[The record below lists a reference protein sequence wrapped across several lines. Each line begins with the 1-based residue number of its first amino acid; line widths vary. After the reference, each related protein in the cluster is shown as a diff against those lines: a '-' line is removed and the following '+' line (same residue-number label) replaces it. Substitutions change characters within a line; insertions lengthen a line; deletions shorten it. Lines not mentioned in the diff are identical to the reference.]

1 MPPEALTAEPGRRWP
16 RLPGWIALM
25 LGLLVVVA
33 GVWPAVTLEL
43 DPDIAWLLHAA
54 GRVLD
59 GGRYGVDVVEV
70 NPPLILWYSM
80 VAVEVARFTGIS
92 APLAY
97 HLIVALLVAGSS
109 AAVTLLFRRYPAVAE
124 PGLAGWLGLIVL
136 FLLALPAGV
145 SFGQREHLAVVLT
158 LPYTVVTG
166 LRLSGV
172 ALARPAAVG
181 SGVAAALGF
190 ALKPYFLV
198 PLALVEVS
206 AWVSSRFRVGPF
218 RPEALAVAATG
229 LLYAPLALLLHPEW
243 ARSALEL
250 APLYRAY
257 IQPSLRQVLD
267 HGDLAFVVAAVAALC
282 WLALRPWRL
291 PGARLSTPL
300 AALGIGF
307 TASALLQWKIWH
319 YLFVPIGILAAL
331 LLVVLAVETWRA
343 PSPPSARVARA
354 LAVLTLG
361 LHLAGVGREGGFWA
375 GSATR
380 YARAAEDDYRHLVR
394 LVRQVA
400 RGRTVAVLAANH
412 GFSFPLVLDAG
423 VQWPFRYPS
432 LWPLTAIHRAELVPR
447 AAPILAPAS
456 PPDPRESAFLDA
468 LVEDLRRDPPAVLV
482 VPRPDTRVEA
492 WGYARFFDYLTLLGT
507 DPRLRE
513 LLSGFHPVDSVGFV
527 VVYGRE
533 ESLGQAP

>member
-1 MPPEALTAEPGRRWP
+1 MPPEAMTAGASRPWP
-16 RLPGWIALM
+16 RLPAWIALV
-25 LGLLVVVA
+25 LGLLVLVA

-80 VAVEVARFTGIS
+80 VAVELARATGIS

-97 HLIVALLVAGSS
+97 HLIVALLAAGS
-109 AAVTLLFRRYPAVAE
+109 AGTVTLLFRRYPPVAGS
-124 PGLAGWLGLIVL
+124 GLAGWLGLVVL

-158 LPYTVVTG
+158 LPYALVTG

-172 ALARPAAVG
+172 AMARSVAVG

-190 ALKPYFLV
+190 ALKPYFLL
-198 PLALVEVS
+198 PLALVEAS
-206 AWVSSRFRVGPF
+206 AWISSRFRVGPF
-218 RPEALAVAATG
+218 RPEAMAVAATG
-229 LLYAPLALLLHPEW
+229 LLYAPLALLLHPDW

-257 IQPSLRQVLD
+257 IRPSLRQLVD
-267 HGDLAFVVAAVAALC
+267 HGDLTFSIAAVAVLC
-282 WLALRPWRL
+282 WIALRRWRR
-291 PGARLSTPL
+291 PEARLSTSL
-300 AALGIGF
+300 AALATGF

-331 LLVVLAVETWRA
+331 LLVVLAVETWWT
-343 PSPPSARVARA
+343 PTPLSGRVARG
-354 LAVLTLG
+354 LAVLTLAV
-361 LHLAGVGREGGFWA
+361 HLMGVGWEGSFWA
-375 GSATR
+375 SLATR
-380 YARAAEDDYRHLVR
+380 YARTAGDDYRHLVR
-394 LVRQVA
+394 LVREVA

-432 LWPLTAIHRAELVPR
+432 LWPLTAIHRSELVPR
-447 AAPILAPAS
+447 SAPIRAPAS
-456 PPDPRESAFLDA
+456 PPDPRETALFDA
-468 LVEDLRRDPPAVLV
+468 LVEDLHRHPPAVLV
-482 VPRPDTRVEA
+482 VPRPDTRFER
-492 WGYARFFDYLTLLGT
+492 WGYARFFDYLALLGT
-507 DPRLRE
+507 DPRLRD

-527 VVYGRE
+527 VVYARE